1 MKQIVTLLG
10 LISAITAVVLAVT
23 SFSYMAYIPAILAL
37 VLGALSFFI
46 SKQKSK
52 KAVQLIF
59 LLTILSLTLTI
70 YKSIY
75 SEEEPSEVDP
85 LEDVENLQ
93 IKSATDSIE
102 VQ

>member
-23 SFSYMAYIPAILAL
+23 SFSNMAYIPAILAL

-59 LLTILSLTLTI
+59 LLTILSLSLTI

-75 SEEEPSEVDP
+75 SEEEPSEVDQ

-93 IKSATDSIE
+93 IKSATDSID